1 MGWQARPRPGQPRRA
16 EACGGG
22 TISIC
27 QASRT
32 PSPAAGGRRAAADAA
47 ALADPIRATEQSLS
61 RRLGRA
67 LAQYDGPG
75 PHCDIIWRPVPRP
88 PGGPSQP
95 AERLGG
101 RERAIRSERARAAAA
116 ATGRRSAERC
126 ALGGQRRAAIRMK
139 PQLPRRIQREG
150 VDRDRSPARERA
162 RERAE
167 RQRERER
174 ARERERERE
183 REGERAERT
192 SARRCRRSGH
202 VTGGPGPRTS

>member
-1 MGWQARPRPGQPRRA
+1 MFKSFSSLVIRLVWPRRPRPGPPASQTCQADVTDMGWQALPRPGQPRRA

-101 RERAIRSERARAAAA
+101 RDRAGHS
-116 ATGRRSAERC
+116 
-126 ALGGQRRAAIRMK
+126 
-139 PQLPRRIQREG
+139 
-150 VDRDRSPARERA
+150 
-162 RERAE
+162 
-167 RQRERER
+167 
-174 ARERERERE
+174 E
-183 REGERAERT
+183 REGEGGGSGHGAAERRALRAGG
-192 SARRCRRSGH
+192 SAASGNPH
-202 VTGGPGPRTS
+202 EASAPASDPERGGG